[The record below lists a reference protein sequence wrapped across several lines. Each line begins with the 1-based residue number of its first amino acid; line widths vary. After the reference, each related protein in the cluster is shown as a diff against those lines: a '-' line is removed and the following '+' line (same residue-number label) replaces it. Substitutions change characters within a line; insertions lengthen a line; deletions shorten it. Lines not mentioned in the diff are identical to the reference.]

1 MICTS
6 HASSR
11 LLACCSGHP
20 QSQHLEFGSS
30 GRPVPQQC
38 QLAVSLRHTR
48 PLVGGIRKCRN
59 VVEARVERVW
69 KVFSS
74 DAALRELP
82 TRIQRW
88 WRSSLPRRNRWSAR
102 PSAGPSWGHCLRARD
117 PCLCICLSQCRFI
130 PLAKYSERFDISQPS
145 HTHVWGLTKRWDGT
159 DTALILIENAQC
171 LSVVADEVCDA
182 GVKTLVSFGILIF

>member
-11 LLACCSGHP
+11 LLTCCSSHP

-30 GRPVPQQC
+30 GRPVPQHC
-38 QLAVSLRHTR
+38 QLAVNLRHTR

-88 WRSSLPRRNRWSAR
+88 WRSLAAATQSVERETVRWSFLGTLR
-102 PSAGPSWGHCLRARD
+102 LRARD
-117 PCLCICLSQCRFI
+117 PCLCFCLSQYRLI
-130 PLAKYSERFDISQPS
+130 PLAKYSKRFDILQPS

-159 DTALILIENAQC
+159 DTALILIEDAQC
-171 LSVVADEVCDA
+171 LSQLLTRCVMQV
-182 GVKTLVSFGILIF
+182 